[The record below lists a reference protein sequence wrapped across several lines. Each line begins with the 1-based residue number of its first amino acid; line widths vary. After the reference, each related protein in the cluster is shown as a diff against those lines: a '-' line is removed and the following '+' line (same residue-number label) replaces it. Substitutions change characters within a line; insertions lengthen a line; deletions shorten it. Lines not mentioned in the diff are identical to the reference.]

1 MSKLSDARIR
11 GYPRCKKCESRWD
24 KREMVDGLCPGCLWE
39 EGKQPD
45 YDTRLAD
52 GFRIMRGYDDD

>member
-1 MSKLSDARIR
+1 MSKLSDVRIR

-45 YDTRLAD
+45 YGMRLED
-52 GFRIMRGYDDD
+52 GFAAMGDDDD